1 MRLKAD
7 CMQFRMTFGNQI
19 ILAILAV
26 IGISVATYKSDVFL
40 NGPKTHTVE
49 NFPLVE
55 QPDQITC
62 GPTSALM
69 LLKHYGNDT
78 VTLDQVKS
86 HSKTHWFDYGGD
98 PIGMTA
104 PDVLASALNKLGLPC
119 EMMKG
124 SVVHLKEMISKN
136 RPPIVLVRSGEYT
149 WHYVVAMG
157 YNEESIIVADPGWGM
172 RRTLKNEHFYGTWS
186 FTTDMSGEEAT
197 DKMVAGLLS
206 LAEVHPFIMIVP
218 NEAP

>member
-1 MRLKAD
+1 
-7 CMQFRMTFGNQI
+7 MQFRMTFGNQI

-26 IGISVATYKSDVFL
+26 IGITAVTYRADIFGFS
-40 NGPKTHTVE
+40 NGPKKHYVE

-69 LLKHYGNDT
+69 LLKFYGNDK

-86 HSKTHWFDYGGD
+86 QSKTHWFNYDNT

-104 PDVLASALNKLGLPC
+104 PDVLSNALTKLGLPC
-119 EMMKG
+119 KMVKG
-124 SVVHLKEMISKN
+124 EISQLKKMISED

-149 WHYVVAMG
+149 WHYVVAVG
-157 YNEESIIVADPGWGM
+157 YDEKTIVVADPGWGM
-172 RRTLKNEHFYGTWS
+172 KRTLQNEHFHGTWS
-186 FTTDMSGEEAT
+186 FATDMTGVEAK
-197 DKMVAGLLS
+197 DKLVAGLLS
-206 LAEVHPFIMIVP
+206 LAEVHPFTMIIP
-218 NEAP
+218 DEAP

>member
-1 MRLKAD
+1 
-7 CMQFRMTFGNQI
+7 MTFGNQI

-26 IGISVATYKSDVFL
+26 IGISVVTYKSDIFSD
-40 NGPKTHTVE
+40 GPKKHLVE
-49 NFPLVE
+49 KFPLIE

-69 LLKHYGNDT
+69 LLKYYGNDK

-119 EMMKG
+119 KMMEG
-124 SVVHLKEMISKN
+124 DIPLLKKFISED

-149 WHYVVAMG
+149 WHYVVAIG
-157 YNEESIIVADPGWGM
+157 YDEEGITVADPGWGM
-172 RRTLKNEHFYGTWS
+172 RRTLKNEHFHGTWS
-186 FTTDMSGEEAT
+186 FATDMSGEEAT
-197 DKMVAGLLS
+197 DKIVAGLLS
-206 LAEVHPFIMIVP
+206 LAEVHPFTMIVP
-218 NEAP
+218 K